1 MSSLSASVPP
11 DSAAPPD
18 EGRGITDGP
27 ERSPIAGEA
36 SGAVADALFRVAR
49 AVMFGADKD
58 TGLEE
63 LPLSQVRC
71 LRVIGHH
78 EGLKMQDLAARMDV
92 KLPALSQVV
101 DRLAKRGLVER
112 RTDVE
117 DRRVVRLHL
126 AAEARAMVEAKRRNR
141 EERLAAA
148 VAELDPGGVDLVIEG
163 LRMLAEAGERAQ
175 AKARAA
181 REEAER
187 LSDGDETESYGEML
201 DRQESER
208 RRFREDV

>member
-1 MSSLSASVPP
+1 MPPPTPSVDPETAGP
-11 DSAAPPD
+11 LAKERETGGVGGPLLDTD
-18 EGRGITDGP
+18 EARGQ
-27 ERSPIAGEA
+27 IAE
-36 SGAVADALFRVAR
+36 ALFRVAR
-49 AVMFGADKD
+49 AVMFGADID

-78 EGLKMQDLAARMDV
+78 EGQKMQDLAARMDV

-101 DRLAKRGLVER
+101 DRLVKRGLVER
-112 RTDVE
+112 RTDPD

-126 AAEARAMVEAKRRNR
+126 APEARAMVEAKRRNR
-141 EERLAAA
+141 DERLTAA
-148 VAELDPGGVDLVIEG
+148 VAEMGPEARVLAVEG
-163 LRMLAEAGERAQ
+163 LRLLAQAGEAAQ

-187 LSDGDETESYGEML
+187 RAEAEGGESFGEML
-201 DRQESER
+201 DRQEAEQ
-208 RRFREDV
+208 RRFRDDD